1 MFLILSMLIVT
12 AYAHA
17 FDMTRTNRSVVVHR
31 HFHPLTVG
39 FKRPSADLL
48 SMTKS
53 PQLYPSSNTTDVKV
67 YNTTNTT
74 PTVQSA
80 PAPAPAPLP
89 RSLRH

>member
-1 MFLILSMLIVT
+1 MFLIISMLIVT

-31 HFHPLTVG
+31 HFHPLSVG
-39 FKRPSADLL
+39 CKRPSADLL
-48 SMTKS
+48 AVKV
-53 PQLYPSSNTTDVKV
+53 PQLYPSSNTTGVKV